1 MFALRRNPRSEAAF
15 YSSMAI
21 AALGIALIAASGS
34 LV

>member
-21 AALGIALIAASGS
+21 AALGIALTAASGS